1 MKNMK
6 KLWNYMKGNRL
17 PYLLSIL
24 SMIVATF
31 FTVLG
36 PLFIRT
42 TIDSIIGENPISSQ
56 GIKKVIDLLGGREYI
71 KSNLWI
77 IGIVL
82 IVLTVLR
89 GAFLYLKN
97 TLSSKSAEDTAKN
110 IRENVYDHI
119 QRLPY
124 DYHVK
129 VDTGDLIQRC
139 TSDIETIRRFLAV
152 QFVQIGGSIFM
163 LIFVSYIMFSLHT
176 KMALVSMALIPLIFS
191 FAFIFFTKVQSAFK
205 VSDEAEAKLS
215 TVLQENLTG
224 VRVVKAFARQSY
236 EIEKFD
242 DKNKE
247 YKNVTYRLMKLFAW
261 YWSLS
266 DLMCM
271 FQTGGVLVVGSIW
284 ASKGYISLGTLVVF
298 TTYEGMLLW
307 PVRQMGRTLT
317 DMGKAMVSI
326 ERIEEI
332 LNNPIENLEENNIK
346 PQIEGNISFENVSFG
361 YENDKPILKNI
372 TFDVKAGE
380 TIAILGPTGSG
391 KTSLVHLLSRLYDYQ
406 GGSIK
411 IDGIELKDID
421 KGWIRK
427 NVGIVLQ
434 EPFLFA
440 KTIKENIKLSNPNI
454 EDEKVYEA
462 AKDAAIHK
470 DILSFDKGY
479 DTPVGERGVS
489 LSGGQKQR
497 IAIARTLINECPI
510 LILDDSL
517 SAVDTETDILIRKS
531 LKERKNNATTI
542 IISHRIS
549 TISEADLILVL
560 EKGRIAQMG
569 THEELINEDGLY
581 KRVYKMQNSLD
592 KNYGCMKLNA

>member
-1 MKNMK
+1 
-6 KLWNYMKGNRL
+6 MKGNRL

-152 QFVQIGGSIFM
+152 QFVQIGGSISM

-510 LILDDSL
+510 LIFDDSL

-531 LKERKNNATTI
+531 LKERKNKATTI

-549 TISEADLILVL
+549 TISEANLILVL
-560 EKGRIAQMG
+560 EKGRISQMG

-581 KRVYKMQNSLD
+581 KRVYKIQNSLD
-592 KNYGCMKLNA
+592 ENYDCIKLNA

>member
-1 MKNMK
+1 
-6 KLWNYMKGNRL
+6 MKGNRL

-510 LILDDSL
+510 LIFDDSL

-531 LKERKNNATTI
+531 LKERKNKATTI

-549 TISEADLILVL
+549 TISEANLILVL
-560 EKGRIAQMG
+560 EKGRISQMG

-581 KRVYKMQNSLD
+581 KRVYKIQNSLD
-592 KNYGCMKLNA
+592 ENYDCIKLNA

>member
-1 MKNMK
+1 M
-6 KLWNYMKGNRL
+6 
-17 PYLLSIL
+17 
-24 SMIVATF
+24 
-31 FTVLG
+31 
-36 PLFIRT
+36 
-42 TIDSIIGENPISSQ
+42 
-56 GIKKVIDLLGGREYI
+56 
-71 KSNLWI
+71 
-77 IGIVL
+77 
-82 IVLTVLR
+82 TVLR

-427 NVGIVLQ
+427 NVG
-434 EPFLFA
+434 
-440 KTIKENIKLSNPNI
+440 
-454 EDEKVYEA
+454 D
-462 AKDAAIHK
+462 
-470 DILSFDKGY
+470 
-479 DTPVGERGVS
+479 
-489 LSGGQKQR
+489 
-497 IAIARTLINECPI
+497 
-510 LILDDSL
+510 
-517 SAVDTETDILIRKS
+517 RKS
-531 LKERKNNATTI
+531 
-542 IISHRIS
+542 
-549 TISEADLILVL
+549 V
-560 EKGRIAQMG
+560 
-569 THEELINEDGLY
+569 
-581 KRVYKMQNSLD
+581 V
-592 KNYGCMKLNA
+592 

>member
-56 GIKKVIDLLGGREYI
+56 SIKKVIDLLGGKEYI

-97 TLSSKSAEDTAKN
+97 TLSSKSAEDTAKS

-124 DYHVK
+124 DYHVN

-176 KMALVSMALIPLIFS
+176 KMALVSISLIPFIFL

-317 DMGKAMVSI
+317 DMGKAMVSV

-361 YENDKPILKNI
+361 YEEDNPVLKNI
-372 TFDVKAGE
+372 TFHVKAGE

-406 GGSIK
+406 SGSIK
-411 IDGIELKDID
+411 IDGMELKDID

-454 EDEKVYEA
+454 EDEKIYEA

-470 DILSFDKGY
+470 DVLSFDKGY

-510 LILDDSL
+510 LIFDDSL

-531 LKERKNNATTI
+531 LKERKNKATTI

-549 TISEADLILVL
+549 TISEANLILVL
-560 EKGRIAQMG
+560 EKGRISQMG

-581 KRVYKMQNSLD
+581 KRVYKIQNSLD
-592 KNYGCMKLNA
+592 ENYDCIKLNA

>member
-1 MKNMK
+1 
-6 KLWNYMKGNRL
+6 MKGNRL

-56 GIKKVIDLLGGREYI
+56 SIKKVIDLLGGKEYI

-97 TLSSKSAEDTAKN
+97 TLSSKSAEDTAKS

-124 DYHVK
+124 DYHVN

-176 KMALVSMALIPLIFS
+176 KMALVSISLIPFIFL

-317 DMGKAMVSI
+317 DMGKAMVSV

-361 YENDKPILKNI
+361 YEEDNPVLKNI
-372 TFDVKAGE
+372 TFHVKAGE

-406 GGSIK
+406 SGSIK
-411 IDGIELKDID
+411 IDGMELKDID

-454 EDEKVYEA
+454 EDEKIYEA

-470 DILSFDKGY
+470 DVLSFDKGY

-510 LILDDSL
+510 LIFDDSL

-531 LKERKNNATTI
+531 LKERKNKATTI

-549 TISEADLILVL
+549 TISEANLILVL
-560 EKGRIAQMG
+560 EKGRISQMG

-581 KRVYKMQNSLD
+581 KRVYKIQNSLD
-592 KNYGCMKLNA
+592 ENYDCIKLNA